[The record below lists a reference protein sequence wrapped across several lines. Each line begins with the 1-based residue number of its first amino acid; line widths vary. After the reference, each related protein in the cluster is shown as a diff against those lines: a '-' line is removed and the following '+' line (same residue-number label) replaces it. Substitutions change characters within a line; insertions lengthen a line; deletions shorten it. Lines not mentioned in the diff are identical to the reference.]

1 MRVLYLTTTRL
12 DEVAP
17 QHRLDAMPLVLRS
30 AGLEVVTDD
39 RMCEIPRRMLAR
51 SARLASARNQGR
63 VELDRCRPLLDAYAL
78 AAQIAQ
84 RRYKADAVVVGES
97 PIVAHARLDVPL
109 VSWTDAVFG
118 GMVGY
123 YPEFT
128 GLSEGTLR
136 RGHHQERSA
145 LRRVAAAVFLSEWAA
160 EHARS
165 MYDVPPEK
173 THVIPF
179 GGVLDSLPSTAE
191 VRRAIT
197 ERTSHRRIGLVW
209 LGQSWDR
216 KGGDLAVETGE
227 ILRSR
232 GHDTNLTLIGVTPSE
247 AVRQLPWVQSL
258 GRLHRSSEVER
269 ELLASTFLGSHIHL
283 LPTRAECMGLALAEA
298 SAYGVPSV
306 VTSTGGTSSVI
317 LDGITGLLVPEW
329 SDAAAYAEAVERII
343 ASPEEYV
350 RFAVQARQD
359 YVERLSYPPIGRRLR
374 ELLEQICDS

>member
-12 DEVAP
+12 DEAAP
-17 QHRLDAMPLVLRS
+17 QRRLGAMPLVLRS

-39 RMCEIPRRMLAR
+39 RLCEIPRRILAR
-51 SARLASARNQGR
+51 PARLASARNQGR
-63 VELDRCRPLLDAYAL
+63 VELDRCRPLLAAYAL
-78 AAQIAQ
+78 AAQMAQ
-84 RRYKADAVVVGES
+84 RRYKAHAVVVGES
-97 PIVAHARLDVPL
+97 AIVAHARLDVPV

-136 RGHHQERSA
+136 RGHRQERSA
-145 LRRVAAAVFLSEWAA
+145 LRRVTAAVFLSEWAA

-165 MYDVPPEK
+165 LYDVPPEK

-179 GGVLDSLPSTAE
+179 GGVPASLPSTA
-191 VRRAIT
+191 VVHQAIT
-197 ERTSHRRIGLVW
+197 ERTSQRKIGLVW
-209 LGQSWDR
+209 LGQSWHR
-216 KGGDLAVETGE
+216 KGGDLAVKTGE

-232 GHDTNLTLIGVTPSE
+232 GHDASLTLIGVTPPE
-247 AVRQLPWVQSL
+247 AVRELPWVHSL
-258 GRLHRSSEVER
+258 GTLHRFSEVER
-269 ELLASTFLGSHIHL
+269 KRLVSTFLGSHVHL

-317 LDGITGLLVPEW
+317 LDGVTGLLVPEG
-329 SDAAAYAEAVERII
+329 SDAAAYAEAVERIV

-350 RFAVQARQD
+350 RFALQAHQD
-359 YVERLSYPPIGRRLR
+359 YVDRLSYPAIGRQLR
-374 ELLEQICDS
+374 ELLEQLCDS